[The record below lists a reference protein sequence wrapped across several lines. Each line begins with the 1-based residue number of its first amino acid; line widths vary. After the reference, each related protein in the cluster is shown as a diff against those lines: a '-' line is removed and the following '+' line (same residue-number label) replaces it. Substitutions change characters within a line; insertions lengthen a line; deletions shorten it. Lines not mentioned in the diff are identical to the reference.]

1 MVFLRFL
8 LCFLFVSSVYA
19 TIVSHDGRAITI
31 DGHLEFSFL
40 VLSIILEA
48 LLRCGGSY
56 QKGKEGGLDA
66 IETYVFW
73 NAHEPTRRQ
82 YDFSGKLD
90 LIRFLKTIQDE
101 GLYGVLRDRTIC
113 MC

>member
-1 MVFLRFL
+1 MWPDH
-8 LCFLFVSSVYA
+8 
-19 TIVSHDGRAITI
+19 IK
-31 DGHLEFSFL
+31 
-40 VLSIILEA
+40 
-48 LLRCGGSY
+48 
-56 QKGKEGGLDA
+56 KGKEGGLDA

-101 GLYGVLRDRTIC
+101 GLYGVLRIRPYACEEGITGNIIKQI
-113 MC
+113 